1 MCECEHAGLR
11 EKLAGSMGY
20 EKNEMAA
27 VRRGKTAD
35 SSRGKNPGTN
45 DSRKV
50 RRQQARR
57 VTTATPEQS
66 QERSDERALAEA
78 QDAGSVCLM
87 GARLASVD
95 EIFQVQRW
103 RMQIDFRW

>member
-1 MCECEHAGLR
+1 MPPCVNARTPGFWKSWR
-11 EKLAGSMGY
+11 AQWAMRKM
-20 EKNEMAA
+20 KWPA
-27 VRRGKTAD
+27 VRRGQADD

-78 QDAGSVCLM
+78 KVRDQCV
-87 GARLASVD
+87 
-95 EIFQVQRW
+95 
-103 RMQIDFRW
+103 